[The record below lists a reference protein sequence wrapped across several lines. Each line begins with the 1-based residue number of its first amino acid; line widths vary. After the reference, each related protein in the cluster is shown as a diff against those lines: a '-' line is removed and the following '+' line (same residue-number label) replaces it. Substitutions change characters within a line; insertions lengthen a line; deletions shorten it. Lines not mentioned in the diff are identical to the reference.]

1 MTRRGFV
8 DVAAGQVH
16 YRHAGDGASSRMPIV
31 LFHPSPGSS
40 LMLQPL
46 LEAFGASRLAIAI
59 DTLGNGDSSAPS
71 GEAPSLDV
79 FVDAH
84 IEALDA
90 LGLTR
95 MDLYGG
101 HTGGNIAAEIAI
113 RVPDRVNKL
122 ILDGMSLYSDAERA
136 DMLRHY
142 APKVQIAADGTHL
155 LGVWNFVRDAYLFWP
170 WYKRDAQ
177 HRRAIG
183 LPSPDALHDK
193 AVEVIKAARTYHL
206 SYRAAIAYRKEE
218 RLPMVHVPTLLAC
231 ATTDMLVAYLDRVA
245 VLMPDAIRAV
255 TPGFGDETTS
265 RATMAQML
273 DFLDGEV
280 AA

>member
-1 MTRRGFV
+1 
-8 DVAAGQVH
+8 
-16 YRHAGDGASSRMPIV
+16 
-31 LFHPSPGSS
+31 
-40 LMLQPL
+40 
-46 LEAFGASRLAIAI
+46 
-59 DTLGNGDSSAPS
+59 
-71 GEAPSLDV
+71 
-79 FVDAH
+79 
-84 IEALDA
+84 
-90 LGLTR
+90 
-95 MDLYGG
+95 
-101 HTGGNIAAEIAI
+101 
-113 RVPDRVNKL
+113 
-122 ILDGMSLYSDAERA
+122 MSLYSDAERA